1 MEIQLD
7 LYDPEWPL
15 WLPALAI
22 VLLIVISAFFSA
34 GETALTAASRPRIHQ
49 LAKHGKRRANLVKR
63 LLDNSEQLIG
73 AMLLG
78 NNIVNILASAI
89 ATGVLIALFGDAGIA
104 YATVVM
110 TVLVVVFA
118 EVAPKIYALN
128 NADRVVLWLAP
139 IIRTSGIVL
148 GPATRAVQTVVR
160 MALRLAGVR
169 LRAGDRVEQR
179 EEELRGAIDLHAGP
193 VGDEREE
200 RRMLR
205 SILDLADVEVGEIMT
220 HRSNVVMIDAE
231 EPATAIIDHVL
242 SSQYSRIPLWRG
254 EPDNVIGV
262 LYAKGLLAEMRKHA
276 GEVAKI
282 EIAAVVTKPWFVPE
296 TTTLLDQLLAF
307 RQRREHF
314 ALVVDEYGSLK
325 GIATLEDIL
334 EEIVGEIDDESDQ
347 RVAGV
352 RAQPDGTFAVDGT
365 VTIRDLNREFDWHLP
380 DEEAATVAGLILHE
394 ARQIPVVGQ
403 EFTFHG
409 FRFRILRRQRNQI
422 TSVRVVPPKAASK
435 SRGHD

>member
-1 MEIQLD
+1 MEIQFD
-7 LYDPEWPL
+7 LFDLEWPL
-15 WLPALAI
+15 WLPILAI
-22 VLLIVISAFFSA
+22 VLLIMISAFFSA

-49 LAKHGKRRANLVKR
+49 LAKQGKRRANLVKR
-63 LLDNSEQLIG
+63 LLENSEQLIG

-128 NADRVVLWLAP
+128 NADRVALWLAP
-139 IIRTSGIVL
+139 IVRTAGIVL

-160 MALRLAGVR
+160 MAFGLAGVR

-179 EEELRGAIDLHAGP
+179 EEALRGAIDLHAGP
-193 VGDEREE
+193 AEEVREE

-220 HRSNVVMIDAE
+220 HRSNVVMIDAD
-231 EPATAIIDHVL
+231 EPATAIVDHVL

-262 LYAKGLLAEMRKHA
+262 LHAKGLLAEMRKHA
-276 GEVAKI
+276 GEIAKI
-282 EIAAVVTKPWFVPE
+282 EIAAVVAKPWFIPE
-296 TTTLLDQLLAF
+296 TTTLFDQLLAF

-314 ALVVDEYGSLK
+314 AVVVDEYGSLK
-325 GIATLEDIL
+325 GIVTLEDIL

-352 RAQPDGTFAVDGT
+352 RAQPDGTLVIDGT

-380 DEEAATVAGLILHE
+380 DDEAATLAGLVLHE

-403 EFTFHG
+403 EFAFHG

-422 TSVRVVPPKAASK
+422 TSVRVVPPKASPK
-435 SRGHD
+435 KPGS